1 MPDEKRGRNAFEPSH
16 DKERSPCNKHV
27 NYFPSNN
34 NAELPPGSE
43 FTLPPSSA
51 SIVSPRVLSL
61 YDPEN
66 PTLHPNEVWCALL
79 LYLGIFLRMTFT
91 RMPQNVDY
99 DFTGG
104 LQIFSMA
111 MVFSPILM
119 VIARR
124 YGIHNPML
132 TSLSRPQDSSQL
144 HLQHSFG
151 TSAILIFLHITSLE
165 AAPIISNSMST

>member
-66 PTLHPNEVWCALL
+66 PTLHPNEVWCAL
-79 LYLGIFLRMTFT
+79 
-91 RMPQNVDY
+91 
-99 DFTGG
+99 
-104 LQIFSMA
+104 
-111 MVFSPILM
+111 
-119 VIARR
+119 
-124 YGIHNPML
+124 
-132 TSLSRPQDSSQL
+132 
-144 HLQHSFG
+144 
-151 TSAILIFLHITSLE
+151 
-165 AAPIISNSMST
+165 ISNGLIVFGYFFENDIYPNASKC